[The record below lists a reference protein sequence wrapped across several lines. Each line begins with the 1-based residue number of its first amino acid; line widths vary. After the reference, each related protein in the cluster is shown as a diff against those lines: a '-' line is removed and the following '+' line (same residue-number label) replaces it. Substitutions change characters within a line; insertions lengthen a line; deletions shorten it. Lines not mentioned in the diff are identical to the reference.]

1 MLKIWYGRENSD
13 REKFIYES
21 IEKDGGLAMVIVPD
35 QYTLE
40 AERQAFRYMNS
51 GVLMDVEVL
60 SLSRLGQR
68 LLKKTGLEIRSLPLS
83 LVCRILPDF
92 NLCPES
98 LDQCSHEFLPVLR
111 RRRCVARLTSVL
123 TCNDPP
129 SCEGGS
135 CSKVAPD

>member
-68 LLKKTGLEIRSLPLS
+68 LLKKTGLDRFTFIDRYGRYMLLS
-83 LVCRILPDF
+83 RIVSEKAWRFQRFIAGFQTGKRLGAPG
-92 NLCPES
+92 L
-98 LDQCSHEFLPVLR
+98 LR
-111 RRRCVARLTSVL
+111 Q
-123 TCNDPP
+123 
-129 SCEGGS
+129 
-135 CSKVAPD
+135 